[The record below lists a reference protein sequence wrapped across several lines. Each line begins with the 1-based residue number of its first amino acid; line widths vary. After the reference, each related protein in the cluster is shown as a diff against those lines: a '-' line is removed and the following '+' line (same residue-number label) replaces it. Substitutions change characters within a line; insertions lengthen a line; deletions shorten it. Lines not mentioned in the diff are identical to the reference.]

1 MLKFDFVIPEING
14 YLVSDGDIKELAK
27 VIQNIV
33 NDRSLI
39 TTLKPSIAQELKKY
53 SLESFVRN
61 INSIYKR
68 V

>member
-1 MLKFDFVIPEING
+1 M